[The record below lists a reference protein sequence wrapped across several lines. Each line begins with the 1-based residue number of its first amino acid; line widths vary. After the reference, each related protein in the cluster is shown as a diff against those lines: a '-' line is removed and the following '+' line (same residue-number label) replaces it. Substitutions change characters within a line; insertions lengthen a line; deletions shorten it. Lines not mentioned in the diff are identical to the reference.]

1 MNKEEFL
8 RDLMK
13 QLSSLGET
21 ECDKFTTYYDEM
33 INDYMEDGYT
43 ESQAVDKIGAPK
55 CIAKNIIEE
64 QESTILVESSVARKL
79 FQIVLLILGFPLW
92 GSILSV
98 IIILVLCAC
107 IIILC
112 IPFVTGVIALA
123 GFGGGLW
130 SIAGSLFCLK
140 QGIHIVV
147 TQIGFGIL
155 LLGISILCM
164 LITQFSI
171 VKFFN
176 IMKLFIQR
184 ITYVFRKKM
193 VRKWKL

>member
-21 ECDKFTTYYDEM
+21 ECDKFLTYYDEM
-33 INDYMEDGYT
+33 INDYIEDGYT
-43 ESQAVDKIGAPK
+43 ESQAIDKIGDSK
-55 CIAKNIIEE
+55 RIAKNIIEE
-64 QESTILVESSVARKL
+64 QGSVILAESSVGRKL

-98 IIILVLCAC
+98 IIILALCAF

-112 IPFVTGVIALA
+112 IPLITGVIALA

-130 SIAGSLFCLK
+130 SIVGSLFCLK
-140 QGIHIVV
+140 QGLHIVV

-164 LITQFSI
+164 WITQFSI
-171 VKFFN
+171 VKFLN
-176 IMKLFIQR
+176 IMKLFIQGVAS
-184 ITYVFRKKM
+184 VFRKKM